1 MSAPTQK
8 RTQLPYAAR
17 VPGYLVGGG
26 LMGVAEV
33 IPGVSGGTVALVVG
47 LYERL
52 IAGADHVV
60 RGVVAAVV
68 PSRSRQEAVTELRA
82 VHWSVIVPALVGM
95 VTMVIVGAS
104 VIEPL
109 REQYPVQTRALFFG
123 LIAASVLVPLQMVGW
138 IRSARDLLWIA
149 VAAVAAF
156 VLTGLPA
163 ASVEDPPLVAVGLAA
178 AVAICALVL
187 PGVSGSF
194 FLEAVGLYDATIS
207 AVNDRDLGYLG
218 VFALGAAIGLA
229 LFARV
234 VRWLLLHRRRPTL
247 LVMAGLM
254 VGSLR
259 ALWPWQTET
268 RGLLAPTGDVLAVLA
283 FVVLGAA
290 VVLALTAVD
299 AVLSGRRSAG

>member
-1 MSAPTQK
+1 
-8 RTQLPYAAR
+8 
-17 VPGYLVGGG
+17 
-26 LMGVAEV
+26 MGVAEV

-52 IAGADHVV
+52 IGGADHVV
-60 RGVVAAVV
+60 RGVVAAVT
-68 PSRSRQEAVTELRA
+68 PSRSRQEAATELRA
-82 VHWSVIVPALVGM
+82 VHWSVIVPVLIGM
-95 VTMVIVGAS
+95 VTMVILGAS

-109 REQYPVQTRALFFG
+109 REEYPEQTRALFLG

-138 IRSARDLLWIA
+138 IRSVRDLPWVL
-149 VAAVAAF
+149 VAALAAF
-156 VLTGLPA
+156 LLTGLPP
-163 ASVEDPPLVAVGLAA
+163 ASLEDPPLVAVGLAA

-207 AVNDRDLGYLG
+207 AVNERDLVYIGT
-218 VFALGAAIGLA
+218 FALGATVGLA

-259 ALWPWQTET
+259 ALWPWQTED
-268 RGLLAPTGDVLAVLA
+268 RGLLEPSGDVLS
-283 FVVLGAA
+283 VVVFALIGAA

-299 AVLSGRRSAG
+299 AVLSGRRGIS